1 MRKIN
6 GNSEDLL
13 LLKDR
18 HLREIVVRDH
28 AAKAYRKKY
37 MERRTVLRFHTQS

>member
-28 AAKAYRKKY
+28 TVKAYHKKY
-37 MERRTVLRFHTQS
+37 VEQRTALRFHTQS

>member
-6 GNSEDLL
+6 GNSED

-28 AAKAYRKKY
+28 TVKAYHKKY
-37 MERRTVLRFHTQS
+37 VEQRTALRFHTQS